1 MGANVSSLDDTTE
14 RYIKNLVCDLLDVS
28 PRDVSDTGPLA
39 RHGAD
44 PLVMI
49 EIITRLE
56 KTLGITIERAD
67 LPRMAHLSGVYDVVE
82 DARRRKAEMT
92 TG

>member
-14 RYIKNLVCDLLDVS
+14 RYIKNLVCDILDANPSDIPELS
-28 PRDVSDTGPLA
+28 PLE

-44 PLVMI
+44 PLVVI

-56 KTLGITIERAD
+56 KTLGIRIERRD
-67 LPRMAHLSGVYDVVE
+67 VPRMTNLRGIYDVVA
-82 DARRRKAEMT
+82 DARRRKGEMT
-92 TG
+92 R